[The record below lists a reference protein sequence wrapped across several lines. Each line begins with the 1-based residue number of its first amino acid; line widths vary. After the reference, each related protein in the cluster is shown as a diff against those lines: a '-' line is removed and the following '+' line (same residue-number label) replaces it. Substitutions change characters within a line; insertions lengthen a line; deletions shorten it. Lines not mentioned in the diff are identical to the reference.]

1 VTELEILVLDWIA
14 KALHLS
20 PAFLSTS
27 EVGGG
32 IILGSASEVAVTVM
46 VAARERALA
55 MLSDAKG
62 AEVPADGG
70 ARPEATVQE
79 TGTQDKDLDDEEQWG
94 KWRGDA
100 TGRLVA
106 YGTTQVRADTAP
118 VAALYADLQLADA
131 QHRLKGM
138 SHSRPGVPCPG
149 SEGRRWLCTARRR
162 VAQCARRGHGEGSCA
177 IHAQ

>member
-55 MLSDAKG
+55 MLSDARG

-79 TGTQDKDLDDEEQWG
+79 TGTQHKDLDDEEQWG

-106 YGTTQVRADTAP
+106 YGTTQVRRAP
-118 VAALYADLQLADA
+118 IAVP
-131 QHRLKGM
+131 
-138 SHSRPGVPCPG
+138 SRC
-149 SEGRRWLCTARRR
+149 
-162 VAQCARRGHGEGSCA
+162 
-177 IHAQ
+177 